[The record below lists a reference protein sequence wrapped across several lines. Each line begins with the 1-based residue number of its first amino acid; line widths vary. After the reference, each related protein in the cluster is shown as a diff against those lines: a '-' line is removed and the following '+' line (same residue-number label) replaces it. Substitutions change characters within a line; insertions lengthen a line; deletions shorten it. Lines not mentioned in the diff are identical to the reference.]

1 MTPVL
6 EIPALGFAVNA
17 LLALAAGGLVG
28 LERERGVAKPSLG
41 MRTFSITS
49 LLGFMLAY
57 FGREIG
63 FELAFTVI
71 GLTGAFA
78 LAAFYYNSRVR
89 ASYYAREAIGL
100 TTTMMIP
107 FTFFLGILIGYGFRL
122 EAGIAAVASVY
133 LLVERS
139 EFHAIAKTISR
150 EEIIDLIIFTVIA
163 FIVYPQLPPGEV
175 TLYGLKFSLQYFWL
189 IVVLVTSIS
198 FLSHLGLKYFHEK
211 AVVYTSFIGGVLSS
225 TATIVLFLKKHVS
238 KNVFFTVF
246 TVSSA
251 GALLADMIM
260 LEAVNQNLLLSSLPF
275 LTAQLA
281 ALLAFSYYYARKLRQ
296 ASEKVPESKRFLSLK
311 FVFEFAIIFFLVSVL
326 VNAGGSVKDWNDAG
340 LLATAFIGGLVSQ
353 TSVFAAIAYEN
364 SIGAVNTSTSTF
376 ALLVS
381 TISALITKTTL
392 STLGLKRKEAAT
404 SIAIFAIVATATT
417 ACYLAISTGY

>member
-1 MTPVL
+1 MIQVF
-6 EIPALGFAVNA
+6 EIPAFNFAVNA
-17 LLALAAGGLVG
+17 LLSLAAGGLIG
-28 LERERGVAKPSLG
+28 LERERGIVKPSLG
-41 MRTFSITS
+41 MRTFAITS
-49 LLGFMLAY
+49 LLGFMLSY

-63 FELAFTVI
+63 LDLAFTAI
-71 GLTGAFA
+71 GLAGAFA

-139 EFHAIAKTISR
+139 EFHAIAKTVSR
-150 EEIIDLIIFTVIA
+150 EEIIDLIIFAVIA
-163 FIVYPQLPPGEV
+163 FIIYPQLPPGEV

-189 IVVLVTSIS
+189 IVVLVTLIS

-225 TATIVLFLKKHVS
+225 TATILLFLKKRVG

-260 LEAVNQNLLLSSLPF
+260 LEAVNQNLLLASLSF
-275 LTAQLA
+275 LSLQLA
-281 ALLAFSYYYARKLRQ
+281 VLLAFSFYYSRRLRES
-296 ASEKVPESKRFLSLK
+296 SETVPESKRFLSLK
-311 FVFEFAIIFFLVSVL
+311 FVFEFAVIFFVVSVL
-326 VNAGGSVKDWNDAG
+326 VNAGSASRELSGVSVF
-340 LLATAFIGGLVSQ
+340 LSAFIGGLVSQ
-353 TSVFAAIAYEN
+353 TSVFAAIAYQN
-364 SIGAVNTSTSTF
+364 STGVVSINAATL
-376 ALLVS
+376 ALLTS
-381 TISALITKTTL
+381 TISALGAKTIL
-392 STLGLKRKEAAT
+392 SALGLRKREAA
-404 SIAIFAIVATATT
+404 SLIIIFVVVTVVTATGF
-417 ACYLAISTGY
+417 LALG